1 MGYCYLSRRI
11 PYEPGFEEQQGVY
24 PSGTNGMPEGDIYI
38 PEGCEVLSKY
48 ICSENPQVTG
58 IHLPSTMT
66 GFEDDCFLNCPNI
79 TKVCCVNGIEAISNQ
94 CFSNCKLLE
103 EITLPRSLQ
112 SIGAA
117 AFKNCPSLKSL
128 IFISKERDNP
138 VYHAYKEAFA
148 NCPSLTDEDVN
159 NIAEY
164 MDPNGEGIF
173 ANNPQLVEVEVYRLG
188 DKMFDMSG
196 VSGKVRSRLKKVT
209 IKNPNS
215 QGVISAKLPFND
227 CYSLETV
234 VLPEGTLAIGD
245 QVLFTTDTS
254 SEKSCIMHVN
264 IPSTCKSIGSK
275 TFYHSPNLQELF
287 IPKSI
292 TYIGRQAFERSNL
305 SALEVEK
312 GTNCKIDSL
321 AFKSSKINNE
331 SVNTLCLQPIIF
343 DKDSNNNPII
353 TEQQFAQCNNLTD
366 IVTSRS
372 YISMFERCEFLKTAV
387 INDQGLNTTLY
398 AKMFKDC
405 ISLTDVDINDA
416 DIITFGESIF
426 DGCSSLKNVSWLPST
441 KPKEYGKRMFAA
453 SGLEEIRLQDN
464 ALSISE
470 EMFKDCRALK
480 HIYIP
485 DNITE
490 YKANCFNN
498 CGDFKGSILEDGDTD
513 ERLIVSSK
521 IRKIGNNAFEMCGQL
536 EKVVFP
542 KVTMDSL
549 GDYVFKDCIHLKE
562 VQMPTKINTCGT
574 GVFQGC
580 ISLQHINPVAIY
592 NYGDSFFAN
601 LSSLEEIVIP
611 HGVTKLDL
619 NLFVGCTNLKK
630 VTLPASINS
639 WGRLRRYESSGN
651 YYYSNI
657 DIVRDQVYY
666 KGEYIYNSKNLYIFL
681 NCPNITD
688 VVLASGWDQ
697 TFDLHSLNLTFDSIV
712 QMLINIANVS
722 SYSTKPTL
730 TFGANN
736 LAKIPK
742 TENDIYEKDEEGNIK
757 KDEEGNQIEIPGFR
771 AAYNAYN
778 TAKNTKKWNI
788 A

>member
-24 PSGTNGMPEGDIYI
+24 PIGTNGMPEGDIYI

-103 EITLPRSLQ
+103 EVTLPRSLQ
-112 SIGAA
+112 SIGVA

-138 VYHAYKEAFA
+138 IYHAYKEAFA

-173 ANNPQLVEVEVYRLG
+173 ANNPQLVEIEVYRLG

-275 TFYHSPNLQELF
+275 TFYHSPNLQEFF

-305 SALEVEK
+305 SALEVEN
-312 GTNCKIDSL
+312 GTNCMIDSL

-398 AKMFKDC
+398 AKMFKNC
-405 ISLTDVDINDA
+405 ISLTDVTINDT
-416 DIITFGESIF
+416 DIITFGESMF
-426 DGCSSLKNVSWLPST
+426 DGCSSLKSVSWLPST

-490 YKANCFNN
+490 YGTSCFNN

-542 KVTMDSL
+542 QVTMDSL

-562 VQMPTKINTCGT
+562 VQMPTKIATCGT

-580 ISLQHINPVAIY
+580 MSLQHINPVAIC

-639 WGRLRRYESSGN
+639 WGRLRRYESSGD

-688 VVLASGWDQ
+688 VVLASGWNQ

-712 QMLINIANVS
+712 QILINIANVS
-722 SYSTKPTL
+722 SYGTKPTL
-730 TFGANN
+730 TLGASN

-757 KDEEGNQIEIPGFR
+757 VDEEGNQIEIPGFR

>member
-1 MGYCYLSRRI
+1 MGICYLSRRT
-11 PYEPGFEEQQGVY
+11 PYDIEYAEQMCVY
-24 PSGTNGMPEGDIYI
+24 PIGTNGMPEGDIII
-38 PEGCEVLSKY
+38 PKQTTILSKY

-58 IHLPSTMT
+58 IYLPDSIKN
-66 GFEDDCFLNCPNI
+66 FEDDCFKNCPNI
-79 TKVCCVNGIEAISNQ
+79 TRVDCPDGIEIIPVQ
-94 CFSNCKLLE
+94 CFQNCTSLE
-103 EITLPRSLQ
+103 KVTLP
-112 SIGAA
+112 
-117 AFKNCPSLKSL
+117 KSL
-128 IFISKERDNP
+128 SKICERAFNNCSVLKDITFRSKERKNP
-138 VYHAYKEAFA
+138 IYHAYKEAFA

-164 MDPNGEGIF
+164 MDPNGEKIF

-188 DKMFDMSG
+188 DEMFDMSG
-196 VSGKVRSRLKKVT
+196 VSEKVRSRLKKV
-209 IKNPNS
+209 IVKNPNS

-245 QVLFTTDTS
+245 EVLFTTDTS
-254 SEKSCIMHVN
+254 TKKSCIMHVN

-366 IVTSRS
+366 IITSRS
-372 YISMFERCEFLKTAV
+372 YIAMFERCEFLKTAV

-398 AKMFKDC
+398 AKMFKNC
-405 ISLTDVDINDA
+405 ISLTDVTINDA
-416 DIITFGESIF
+416 DIITFGESMF
-426 DGCSSLKNVSWLPST
+426 EGCSSLKNVSWPAST

-453 SGLEEIRLQDN
+453 SGLEEIRLQDK
-464 ALSISE
+464 ALSVSE

-490 YKANCFNN
+490 YSANCFNN
-498 CGDFKGSILEDGDTD
+498 CGDFKGSILEDEDTD

-549 GDYVFKDCIHLKE
+549 GSYVFKDCIHLKE
-562 VQMPTKINTCGT
+562 VQMPTKITTCGT
-574 GVFQGC
+574 NVFQGC

-592 NYGDSFFAN
+592 NYGDSFFADLPN
-601 LSSLEEIVIP
+601 LEEIVIP
-611 HGVTKLDL
+611 NGVTKLDL

-639 WGRLRRYESSGN
+639 WGVLGRYSGSNNSSN
-651 YYYSNI
+651 TYYSNI
-657 DIVRDQVYY
+657 DVVRDQVYY
-666 KGEYIYNSKNLYIFL
+666 HEQYVYNKNLYIFL
-681 NCPNITD
+681 NCPNIID
-688 VVLASGWDQ
+688 VVLAPGWNQ
-697 TFDLHSLNLTFDSIV
+697 TFDLHSLDLTFDSIV
-712 QMLINIANVS
+712 QMLINIADVS
-722 SYSTKPTL
+722 SYNSSNRPTL
-730 TFGANN
+730 TLGANN
-736 LAKIPK
+736 LAKIPTK
-742 TENDIYEKDEEGNIK
+742 EEDIEKDEEG
-757 KDEEGNQIEIPGFR
+757 IEIPKFR
-771 AAYNAYN
+771 EAWNAYN

>member
-1 MGYCYLSRRI
+1 MGICYLSRRT
-11 PYEPGFEEQQGVY
+11 PYDIEYAEQMCVY
-24 PSGTNGMPEGDIYI
+24 PIGTNGMPEGDIII
-38 PEGCEVLSKY
+38 PKQTTILSKY

-58 IHLPSTMT
+58 IYLPDSIKN
-66 GFEDDCFLNCPNI
+66 FEDDCFKNCPNI
-79 TKVCCVNGIEAISNQ
+79 TRVDCPDGIEIIPVQ
-94 CFSNCKLLE
+94 CFQNCTSLE
-103 EITLPRSLQ
+103 KVILP
-112 SIGAA
+112 
-117 AFKNCPSLKSL
+117 KSL
-128 IFISKERDNP
+128 SKICERAFNNCSVLKDITFRSKEREDP
-138 VYHAYKEAFA
+138 IYHAYKEAFA

-164 MDPNGEGIF
+164 MDPNGEKIF

-196 VSGKVRSRLKKVT
+196 VSEKVRSRLKKVT
-209 IKNPNS
+209 VKHPNS
-215 QGVISAKLPFND
+215 QGVISANLPFND

-254 SEKSCIMHVN
+254 TEKSCIMHVN

-305 SALEVEK
+305 SELEVEK

-343 DKDSNNNPII
+343 DKDSDNNPII
-353 TEQQFAQCNNLTD
+353 TEKQFSQCNNLTD

-372 YISMFERCEFLKTAV
+372 YIAMFERCEFLKTAV

-416 DIITFGESIF
+416 DIITFGESMF
-426 DGCSSLKNVSWLPST
+426 DGCSSLKNISWLPST

-464 ALSISE
+464 ALSVSE

-490 YKANCFNN
+490 YSANCFNN

-513 ERLIVSSK
+513 ERLIISSR

-542 KVTMDSL
+542 QVTMDSL

-562 VQMPTKINTCGT
+562 VQMPTKITTCGT

-580 ISLQHINPVAIY
+580 MSLQHINPVAIC
-592 NYGDSFFAN
+592 NYGNSFFAN

-639 WGRLRRYESSGN
+639 
-651 YYYSNI
+651 
-657 DIVRDQVYY
+657 
-666 KGEYIYNSKNLYIFL
+666 
-681 NCPNITD
+681 
-688 VVLASGWDQ
+688 
-697 TFDLHSLNLTFDSIV
+697 
-712 QMLINIANVS
+712 
-722 SYSTKPTL
+722 
-730 TFGANN
+730 
-736 LAKIPK
+736 
-742 TENDIYEKDEEGNIK
+742 
-757 KDEEGNQIEIPGFR
+757 
-771 AAYNAYN
+771 
-778 TAKNTKKWNI
+778 
-788 A
+788 

>member
-1 MGYCYLSRRI
+1 MGICYLSRRT
-11 PYEPGFEEQQGVY
+11 PYDIEYAEQMCVY
-24 PSGTNGMPEGDIYI
+24 PIGTNGMPEGDIII
-38 PEGCEVLSKY
+38 PKQTTILSKY

-58 IHLPSTMT
+58 IYLPDSIKN
-66 GFEDDCFLNCPNI
+66 FEDDCFKNCPNI
-79 TKVCCVNGIEAISNQ
+79 TRVDCPDGIEIIPIQ
-94 CFSNCKLLE
+94 CFQNCTSLE
-103 EITLPRSLQ
+103 KVTLP
-112 SIGAA
+112 
-117 AFKNCPSLKSL
+117 KSL
-128 IFISKERDNP
+128 SKICERAFNNCSVLKDITFRSKERKNP
-138 VYHAYKEAFA
+138 IYHAYKEAFA

-164 MDPNGEGIF
+164 MDPNGEKIF

-188 DKMFDMSG
+188 DEMFDMSG
-196 VSGKVRSRLKKVT
+196 VSEKVRSRLKKV
-209 IKNPNS
+209 IVKNPNS

-245 QVLFTTDTS
+245 EVLFTTDTS
-254 SEKSCIMHVN
+254 TKKSCIMHVN

-305 SALEVEK
+305 SALEVEN

-366 IVTSRS
+366 IITSRS

-405 ISLTDVDINDA
+405 ISLTDVTINDA
-416 DIITFGESIF
+416 DIITFGESMF
-426 DGCSSLKNVSWLPST
+426 EGCSSLKNVSWLPST

-464 ALSISE
+464 ALSVSE
-470 EMFKDCRALK
+470 EMFKDCRSLK

-490 YKANCFNN
+490 YKASCFNN

-542 KVTMDSL
+542 QVTMDSL

-562 VQMPTKINTCGT
+562 VQMPTKINACGT

-592 NYGDSFFAN
+592 NYGDSFFADLPN
-601 LSSLEEIVIP
+601 LEEIVIP
-611 HGVTKLDL
+611 NGVTKLDL
-619 NLFVGCTNLKK
+619 NLFARCTNLKK

-639 WGRLRRYESSGN
+639 WGVLGRYSGSNNSSN
-651 YYYSNI
+651 TYYSNI
-657 DIVRDQVYY
+657 DVVRDQVYY
-666 KGEYIYNSKNLYIFL
+666 HEQYVYNKNLYIFL
-681 NCPNITD
+681 NCPNIID
-688 VVLASGWDQ
+688 VVLAPGWNQ
-697 TFDLHSLNLTFDSIV
+697 TFDLHSLKLTFDSIV
-712 QMLINIANVS
+712 QILINIADVS
-722 SYSTKPTL
+722 SYSSSNRPTL
-730 TFGANN
+730 TLGANN
-736 LAKIPK
+736 LAKIPTK
-742 TENDIYEKDEEGNIK
+742 EEDIEKDEEG
-757 KDEEGNQIEIPGFR
+757 IEIPKFR
-771 AAYNAYN
+771 EAWNAYN

>member
-1 MGYCYLSRRI
+1 MGIGYLSRRT
-11 PYEPGFEEQQGVY
+11 PYDIEYAEQMCVY
-24 PSGTNGMPEGDIYI
+24 PIGTNGMPEGDIII
-38 PEGCEVLSKY
+38 PKQTTILSKY

-58 IHLPSTMT
+58 IYLPDSIKN
-66 GFEDDCFLNCPNI
+66 FEDDCFKNCPNI
-79 TKVCCVNGIEAISNQ
+79 TKVDCPDGIEIIPIQ
-94 CFSNCKLLE
+94 CFQNCASLE
-103 EITLPRSLQ
+103 KVTLP
-112 SIGAA
+112 
-117 AFKNCPSLKSL
+117 KSL
-128 IFISKERDNP
+128 SKICERAFNNCSVLKDITFRSKERKNP
-138 VYHAYKEAFA
+138 IYHAYKEAFA
-148 NCPSLTDEDVN
+148 NCSSLTDEDVN

-164 MDPNGEGIF
+164 MDPNGEKIF

-188 DKMFDMSG
+188 DEMFDMSG

-209 IKNPNS
+209 VKNPNS
-215 QGVISAKLPFND
+215 QGVISANLPFND

-264 IPSTCKSIGSK
+264 IPTTCKSIGSK

-305 SALEVEK
+305 SALEVEN

-366 IVTSRS
+366 IITSRS

-398 AKMFKDC
+398 AKMFKNC
-405 ISLTDVDINDA
+405 ISLTDVTINDA
-416 DIITFGESIF
+416 DIITFGESMF
-426 DGCSSLKNVSWLPST
+426 EGCNSLKNVSWLPST

-464 ALSISE
+464 ALSVSE

-498 CGDFKGSILEDGDTD
+498 CGDFKGSILEEGDTD

-542 KVTMDSL
+542 QVTMDSL

-562 VQMPTKINTCGT
+562 VQMPTKITTCGT

-580 ISLQHINPVAIY
+580 MSLQHINPVAIC

-639 WGRLRRYESSGN
+639 WGSLREGNNSGST
-651 YYYSNI
+651 YYSNADTVI
-657 DIVRDQVYY
+657 KRVYY
-666 KGEYIYNSKNLYIFL
+666 NKEYISKNLYIFL

-688 VVLASGWDQ
+688 VVLETGWDQ
-697 TFDLHSLNLTFDSIV
+697 TFDLHSLNLTLDSIT
-712 QMLINIANVS
+712 QILINIADVS
-722 SYSTKPTL
+722 SYKNKPILTL
-730 TFGANN
+730 GANN

-742 TENDIYEKDEEGNIK
+742 TENDIYEKDEKGNIK
-757 KDEEGNQIEIPGFR
+757 VDEDGNQIEIPGFR

-778 TAKNTKKWNI
+778 TAKTKKWNI

>member
-1 MGYCYLSRRI
+1 MGNCYLSRRI

-24 PSGTNGMPEGDIYI
+24 PIGINGMPEGNIYI
-38 PEGCEVLSKY
+38 PEGCTVLSKY

-66 GFEDDCFLNCPNI
+66 GFEDGCFLNCPNI

-103 EITLPRSLQ
+103 EVTLPRSLQ
-112 SIGAA
+112 SIGVA
-117 AFKNCPSLKSL
+117 AFKNCPSLKRL
-128 IFISKERDNP
+128 IFTSKERENP
-138 VYHAYKEAFA
+138 IYHAYKEAFA
-148 NCPSLTDEDVN
+148 NCPSLTDKDVN

-164 MDPNGEGIF
+164 MDPNGERIF

-188 DKMFDMSG
+188 DGMFDMSD
-196 VSGKVRSRLKKVT
+196 VSDKVRSKLKKVT

-215 QGVISAKLPFND
+215 QGIISAKLPFID

-245 QVLFTTDTS
+245 GVIFTTDTAG
-254 SEKSCIMHVN
+254 EQSCIVHIN
-264 IPSTCKSIGSK
+264 IPTTCKTISSK
-275 TFYHSPNLQELF
+275 TFYNSPNLQELF

-292 TYIGRQAFERSNL
+292 TYIGKNAFERSNL
-305 SALEVEK
+305 SALKVES
-312 GTNCKIDSL
+312 GINCTIDNL
-321 AFKSSKINNE
+321 AFKNSKINNE

-343 DKDSNNNPII
+343 DKDKDNNPII
-353 TEQQFAQCNNLTD
+353 TEQQFAECNNLTD
-366 IVTSRS
+366 IITSRS

-387 INDQGLNTTLY
+387 INDQGLNTILY
-398 AKMFKDC
+398 AKMFKNC
-405 ISLTDVDINDA
+405 ISLTDVTINDA
-416 DIITFGESIF
+416 DIITFGESMF
-426 DGCSSLKNVSWLPST
+426 EGCSSLKNVSWLPST

-464 ALSISE
+464 ALSVSE

-490 YKANCFNN
+490 YGASCFNN
-498 CGDFKGSILEDGDTD
+498 CSDFKGSILEEGDTD

-542 KVTMDSL
+542 QVTMDSL
-549 GDYVFKDCIHLKE
+549 GNYVFKDCIHLKE

-580 ISLQHINPVAIY
+580 MSLQHINPVAIC
-592 NYGDSFFAN
+592 NYGDSFFADLPN
-601 LSSLEEIVIP
+601 LEEIVIP
-611 HGVTKLDL
+611 NGVTKLDL
-619 NLFVGCTNLKK
+619 NLFAGCTNLKK

-639 WGRLRRYESSGN
+639 WGRLRRYESSGD

-657 DIVRDQVYY
+657 DAVKTVYY
-666 KGEYIYNSKNLYIFL
+666 NNTNNVNKNLYIFL

-697 TFDLHSLNLTFDSIV
+697 TFDLHSLNLTLDSIT
-712 QMLINIANVS
+712 QILINIANVS
-722 SYSTKPTL
+722 SYKNKPVLTL
-730 TFGANN
+730 GANN

-742 TENDIYEKDEEGNIK
+742 IENDIYEKDEEGNIK
-757 KDEEGNQIEIPGFR
+757 VDEDGNQIEIPGFR

-778 TAKNTKKWNI
+778 TAKNTKKWKI
-788 A
+788 E

>member
-1 MGYCYLSRRI
+1 
-11 PYEPGFEEQQGVY
+11 
-24 PSGTNGMPEGDIYI
+24 
-38 PEGCEVLSKY
+38 
-48 ICSENPQVTG
+48 
-58 IHLPSTMT
+58 
-66 GFEDDCFLNCPNI
+66 
-79 TKVCCVNGIEAISNQ
+79 
-94 CFSNCKLLE
+94 
-103 EITLPRSLQ
+103 
-112 SIGAA
+112 
-117 AFKNCPSLKSL
+117 
-128 IFISKERDNP
+128 
-138 VYHAYKEAFA
+138 
-148 NCPSLTDEDVN
+148 
-159 NIAEY
+159 
-164 MDPNGEGIF
+164 
-173 ANNPQLVEVEVYRLG
+173 
-188 DKMFDMSG
+188 
-196 VSGKVRSRLKKVT
+196 
-209 IKNPNS
+209 
-215 QGVISAKLPFND
+215 
-227 CYSLETV
+227 
-234 VLPEGTLAIGD
+234 
-245 QVLFTTDTS
+245 
-254 SEKSCIMHVN
+254 
-264 IPSTCKSIGSK
+264 
-275 TFYHSPNLQELF
+275 
-287 IPKSI
+287 
-292 TYIGRQAFERSNL
+292 
-305 SALEVEK
+305 
-312 GTNCKIDSL
+312 
-321 AFKSSKINNE
+321 
-331 SVNTLCLQPIIF
+331 
-343 DKDSNNNPII
+343 
-353 TEQQFAQCNNLTD
+353 
-366 IVTSRS
+366 
-372 YISMFERCEFLKTAV
+372 
-387 INDQGLNTTLY
+387 
-398 AKMFKDC
+398 
-405 ISLTDVDINDA
+405 
-416 DIITFGESIF
+416 
-426 DGCSSLKNVSWLPST
+426 
-441 KPKEYGKRMFAA
+441 MFAA

-490 YKANCFNN
+490 YSANCFNN
-498 CGDFKGSILEDGDTD
+498 CSDFKGSILEDGDTD

-542 KVTMDSL
+542 QVTMDSL
-549 GDYVFKDCIHLKE
+549 GDYVFKNCMHLKE

-580 ISLQHINPVAIY
+580 MSLQHINPVAIC

-639 WGRLRRYESSGN
+639 WGQLRRYKSSGD

-666 KGEYIYNSKNLYIFL
+666 NGQDTRNKNLYIFL

-688 VVLASGWDQ
+688 VVLASGWNQ

-712 QMLINIANVS
+712 QILINIANVS
-722 SYSTKPTL
+722 SYGTKPTL
-730 TFGANN
+730 TLGASN

-757 KDEEGNQIEIPGFR
+757 VDEDGNQIEIPGFR

>member
-24 PSGTNGMPEGDIYI
+24 PIGTNGMPEGNIYI
-38 PEGCEVLSKY
+38 PEGCQILSKY

-79 TKVCCVNGIEAISNQ
+79 TKVCCVNGIEIIPNQ
-94 CFSNCKLLE
+94 CFLNCKLLE
-103 EITLPRSLQ
+103 EVTLPRSLQ
-112 SIGAA
+112 SIGIA
-117 AFKNCPSLKSL
+117 AFKDCPSLKRL

-164 MDPNGEGIF
+164 MDPNGEKIF

-188 DKMFDMSG
+188 DEMFDMSG

-209 IKNPNS
+209 IKHPNS
-215 QGVISAKLPFND
+215 QGIISANLPFND

-245 QVLFTTDTS
+245 EVLFTTDTS
-254 SEKSCIMHVN
+254 TEKSCIMHVN

-292 TYIGRQAFERSNL
+292 TYIGRQAFEKSNL
-305 SALEVEK
+305 SALEVET
-312 GTNCKIDSL
+312 GTNCKIDSS
-321 AFKSSKINNE
+321 AFKNSKINNE
-331 SVNTLCLQPIIF
+331 SVNILCSQPIIF
-343 DKDSNNNPII
+343 DKDKNNNLII

-366 IVTSRS
+366 IATSRS
-372 YISMFERCEFLKTAV
+372 YKSMFEKCEFLKSAE
-387 INDQGLNTTLY
+387 INDQGTNTTLY

-405 ISLTDVDINDA
+405 ISLTDVTIKDA
-416 DIITFGESIF
+416 DIITFGESMF
-426 DGCSSLKNVSWLPST
+426 EGCSSLKNVSWPTSTT

-453 SGLEEIRLQDN
+453 SGLEEIRLQDK
-464 ALSISE
+464 ALNVSE

-480 HIYIP
+480 HIYLPNDI
-485 DNITE
+485 IE
-490 YKANCFNN
+490 YGANCFNN

-513 ERLIVSSK
+513 ERLIVSSQIK
-521 IRKIGNNAFEMCGQL
+521 KIGNNAFEMCGQL
-536 EKVVFP
+536 EKIVFP
-542 KVTMDSL
+542 KISMDSL

-562 VQMPTKINTCGT
+562 VQMPKKINTCGV

-580 ISLQHINPVAIY
+580 ISLQHINPVAVY
-592 NYGDSFFAN
+592 NYRDSFFADLPN
-601 LSSLEEIVIP
+601 LEEIIIP
-611 HGVTKLDL
+611 NGVTKLDL
-619 NLFVGCTNLKK
+619 NLFARCTNLKK
-630 VTLPASINS
+630 VVLPASINS
-639 WGRLRRYESSGN
+639 WGSLREDNNSGST
-651 YYYSNI
+651 YYSNTDAVI
-657 DIVRDQVYY
+657 KQVYY
-666 KGEYIYNSKNLYIFL
+666 NKEYVSKNLYIFL
-681 NCPNITD
+681 NCPNLTD
-688 VVLASGWDQ
+688 VVLETGWNQ

-712 QMLINIANVS
+712 QILINIADVS
-722 SYSTKPTL
+722 SYSSSTRPKLTL
-730 TFGANN
+730 GENN
-736 LAKIPK
+736 LKKIPQN
-742 TENDIYEKDEEGNIK
+742 EDDIQGDEKRQAAYDAYITARDIK
-757 KDEEGNQIEIPGFR
+757 KWTIE
-771 AAYNAYN
+771 
-778 TAKNTKKWNI
+778 
-788 A
+788 